1 MKTQAGM
8 GRRAR
13 WTHWTAVAAPMI
25 AGAAALAAGAP
36 PADARITRIEIARV
50 ESPAFGGA
58 SFGSVGTYDKLVG
71 RAFGEV
77 DPRAPENAG
86 IQDIDL
92 APRNAHGMVEYAMDV
107 YILAPHDPARGN
119 ATILYDAVNR
129 GNKLV
134 LGLFNFGAVGGN
146 EPTDAGDGFLQ
157 SQGYAIV
164 WSGWQADVAAG
175 GGRLTLTVPVAHQR
189 NGAEITDR
197 VRGEYIVT
205 AATSTQNLSS
215 GSFTNLTHTSYETV
229 SLDTRLA
236 QLTMRVKETD
246 PRVAIAPGD
255 WAFADC
261 TQAPFPGVPSTTQI
275 CLRNGFDTD
284 HIYELLY
291 TAKNP
296 TVLGLGFAA
305 TRDLVAFLHHAQRD
319 DAGTAN
325 PLAGA
330 IRTALAHGTSQA
342 GRFLR
347 TMVLLGFNRDERGG
361 VVFDGINP
369 HLASQLV
376 PMNVRFG
383 QPGRAYGQHEDH
395 LYPTAQPPFGWGD
408 SVDDIAGDTGGL
420 LDTCRRTRT
429 CPRVIQTVSSTEFWQ
444 GRMSLDITD
453 VHGRFDLPQPGDVRI
468 FHFAG
473 TQHVPAAVAAAGIC
487 QQLSNPNL
495 YQYGL
500 RALLVALR
508 SWVVS
513 DTEPP
518 ASRIPTLRSGTL
530 VDSAQR
536 AIGWPDIP
544 GVAYSGIVDGL
555 HLQGYGHGFDIDR
568 ESGVVDEPPR
578 TAGRAAYRVLV
589 PRVNGDGNE
598 VAGLR
603 GVGLEVPLGTY
614 TGWNLRRAGFAEGE
628 ECGLTGSFVPFART
642 RADRETAGDPRP
654 SLEERYRDHAGYV
667 AAVRAAAQHL
677 VAARL
682 MLAADATTATAQ
694 ADASNVLR

>member
-8 GRRAR
+8 ARLARAGI
-13 WTHWTAVAAPMI
+13 AVAALVL
-25 AGAAALAAGAP
+25 GGVAP
-36 PADARITRIEIARV
+36 AHARITRIEITRV
-50 ESPAFGGA
+50 ESPTFGGA
-58 SFGSVGTYDKLVG
+58 SFGNVGTYDKLVG

-77 DPRAPENAG
+77 DPRDAQNAG
-86 IQDIDL
+86 IQDVQL
-92 APRNAHGMVEYAMDV
+92 APRNARGWVEYSMDV
-107 YILAPHDPARGN
+107 YVLTPHDPARGN
-119 ATILYDAVNR
+119 ATIFYDAVNR
-129 GNKLV
+129 GNKVV
-134 LGLFNFGAVGGN
+134 LGLFNFGAAGGN
-146 EPTDAGDGFLQ
+146 EPTSAGDGFLQ
-157 SQGYAIV
+157 SQGYTVV

-175 GGRLTLTVPVAHQR
+175 NGRMTLSVPVAHR
-189 NGAEITDR
+189 PDGSEITGR

-215 GSFTNLTHTSYETV
+215 GTFTGLTHTSYETV
-229 SLDTRLA
+229 SLDTRDA
-236 QLTMRVKETD
+236 VLTMRVKETD
-246 PRVAIAPGD
+246 ARVAIPATD

-261 TQAPFPGVPSTTQI
+261 TTTPFPGVPSATQI
-275 CLRNGFDTD
+275 CLRNGFDTN

-305 TRDLVAFLHHAQRD
+305 TRDLIAFLRHAQRD

-325 PLAGA
+325 PLGGR

-347 TMVLLGFNRDERGG
+347 TFVLLGFNRDEHGDA
-361 VVFDGINP
+361 VFDGMNP
-369 HLASQLV
+369 HLASQLL

-395 LYPTAQPPFGWGD
+395 LYPTAQPPFSYGD
-408 SVDDIAGDTGGL
+408 SVDVIGRDVGGI
-420 LDTCRRTRT
+420 LDACRRTRT
-429 CPRVIQTVSSTEFWQ
+429 CPRIIHTVSSTEYWQ
-444 GRMSLDITD
+444 GRMSLDTTD
-453 VHGRFDLPQPGDVRI
+453 VHGRFDLHQPGDVRL

-473 TQHVPAAVAAAGIC
+473 TQHVPAAVAATGIC

-495 YQYGL
+495 YQQGL

-508 SWVVS
+508 GWVV
-513 DTEPP
+513 DGTDPP
-518 ASRIPTLRSGTL
+518 ESRIPTLRSGTL
-530 VDSAQR
+530 VETGQR

-544 GVAYSGIVDGL
+544 GVTYSGIVDGL
-555 HLQGYGHGFDIDR
+555 RLLDYGRGFDVDR
-568 ESGVVDEPPR
+568 ESGIVEEPPR

-589 PRVNGDGNE
+589 PRVNSDGNE

-614 TGWNLRRAGFAEGE
+614 AGWNLRRAGFAEGE

-642 RADRETAGDPRP
+642 RADRTASGDPRP
-654 SLEERYRDHAGYV
+654 SLEERYGDHAGYV
-667 AAVRAAAQHL
+667 AAVRAAAARL

-682 MLAADATTATAQ
+682 LLQADADALIAQ
-694 ADASNVLR
+694 ADASSVLR

>member
-8 GRRAR
+8 AR
-13 WTHWTAVAAPMI
+13 LVRSSIAVAALI
-25 AGAAALAAGAP
+25 GGAATAH
-36 PADARITRIEIARV
+36 ARITRIEITRV
-50 ESPAFGGA
+50 ESPTFGGA

-77 DPRAPENAG
+77 DPRDPQNAG
-86 IQDIDL
+86 IQDLEL
-92 APRNAHGMVEYAMDV
+92 APRNARGMVEYAMDV

-119 ATILYDAVNR
+119 ATMFYEAVNR
-129 GNKLV
+129 GNKLG
-134 LGLFNFGAVGGN
+134 LGLFNFGTVGGN
-146 EPTDAGDGFLQ
+146 EPTSAGDGFLQ
-157 SQGYAIV
+157 SQGYTLV

-175 GGRLTLTVPVAHQR
+175 GGRMTLSVPVAHR
-189 NGAEITDR
+189 PDGSEITGR
-197 VRGEYIVT
+197 VRGEYVVT
-205 AATSTQNLSS
+205 APTSTQNLSS
-215 GSFTNLTHTSYETV
+215 GTFTALTHTSYETV
-229 SLDTRLA
+229 SLDTRDA
-236 QLTMRVKETD
+236 VLTRRVKEAD
-246 PRVAIAPGD
+246 PRVAIPATD

-261 TQAPFPGVPSTTQI
+261 TAVPFPGVPSATQI

-296 TVLGLGFAA
+296 TVMGLGFAA
-305 TRDLVAFLHHAQRD
+305 TRDLIAFLRHAQRD
-319 DAGTAN
+319 DAGTPN

-347 TMVLLGFNRDERGG
+347 TLVLLGFNRDERGG

-369 HLASQLV
+369 HLASQLL

-395 LYPTAQPPFGWGD
+395 LYPTAQPPFGYGD
-408 SVDDIAGDTGGL
+408 SVDDIAGGRGGI
-420 LDTCRRTRT
+420 LDTCRRTRS
-429 CPRVIQTVSSTEFWQ
+429 CPRIIQTVSSTEYWQ
-444 GRMSLDITD
+444 GRMSLDTTD
-453 VHGRFDLPQPGDVRI
+453 VHGRTDLTQPGEVRM

-513 DTEPP
+513 DVDPP

-536 AIGWPDIP
+536 SIGWPDIP
-544 GVAYSGIVDGL
+544 GVTYSGIFDGL
-555 HLQGYGHGFDIDR
+555 HRLDYGRAFDISR
-568 ESGVVDEPPR
+568 ESGIVEEPPR
-578 TAGRAAYRVLV
+578 TVGRAAYRVLV
-589 PRVNGDGNE
+589 PRVNSDGNE

-628 ECGLTGSFVPFART
+628 ECGLTGSFIPFAQT
-642 RADRETAGDPRP
+642 RAERAVSGDPRP
-654 SLEERYRDHAGYV
+654 SLEERYGDHAGYV
-667 AAVRAAAQHL
+667 AAVRAAATRL

-682 MLAADATTATAQ
+682 MLQADADAVTAQ
-694 ADASNVLR
+694 ADASSVLR